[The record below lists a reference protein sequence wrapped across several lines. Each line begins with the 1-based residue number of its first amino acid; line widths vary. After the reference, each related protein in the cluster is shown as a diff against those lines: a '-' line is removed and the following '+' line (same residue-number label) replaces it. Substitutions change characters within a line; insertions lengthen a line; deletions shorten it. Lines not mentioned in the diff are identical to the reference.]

1 MWKQRY
7 VSYGKLHFVRVVQ
20 DDISTPKRKEDFM
33 AVNVSIFFASF
44 IRCLITHKI

>member
-7 VSYGKLHFVRVVQ
+7 VGYHKLHFVWVVQ
-20 DDISTPKRKEDFM
+20 DDVSASERKEDLM